1 MKKLYANYDG
11 LDVAFQCRL
20 PLKIREQLAEAKA
33 EALEDK
39 KALAIALPG
48 SGKSIEV
55 QPHGGPGGYLFAFST
70 GKDGEMWF
78 VKNSDKKKDWNV
90 YVSVSSL
97 NLALNGFEH
106 VKNKLKNML
115 ELMGAEGEGR
125 YEPVTN
131 TFTEEPLE
139 SISRFDFC
147 IDYLSNTFEPDAN
160 QFITHSRTT
169 KKSIAVTQVD
179 RGKEVESITVGKMPN
194 RQVTIYNK
202 TAEIKVHNKL
212 YWYNL
217 WGIQDPEQL
226 DGKVWRIEVRAGK
239 EELKKWNVKR
249 FDQLEQLAGNIV
261 ESTLKGLKYT
271 EEDPYDSNR
280 SRWPL
285 HPMWASACQA
295 VHQALQN
302 NYSSGA
308 KRLDILHGLLTEKI
322 ERYEKGIMGNLI
334 SYSALTASEFEAV
347 PEALDKLVQALKDQ
361 LFINHNE
368 LRDKFIKAQLRCMM
382 LE

>member
-1 MKKLYANYDG
+1 MKQLYANYDG
-11 LDVAFQCRL
+11 LDVAFQCRI
-20 PLKIREQLAEAKA
+20 PLKVREQLAEAKA
-33 EALEDK
+33 EAVEGK
-39 KALAIALPG
+39 KPVAITLIN
-48 SGKSIEV
+48 STQKIEV
-55 QPHGGPGGYLFAFST
+55 HDHGGKGGYAFSFSTGPGG
-70 GKDGEMWF
+70 EIWM
-78 VKNSDKKKDWNV
+78 VKNSDKRKDWNV

-106 VKNKLKNML
+106 VKNKLKSML
-115 ELMGAEGEGR
+115 EIMGAEGEGR

-147 IDYLSNTFEPDAN
+147 IDYLSNTFKPVAN

-212 YWYNL
+212 YWYEL
-217 WGIQDPEQL
+217 WGIKDPEQL
-226 DGKVWRIEVRAGK
+226 NGKVWRIEVRAGK

-249 FDQLEQLAGNIV
+249 FEQLEKLAGNIV
-261 ESTLKGLKYT
+261 ESTLTGVKYT
-271 EEDPYDSNR
+271 EEDLYDSNR

-285 HPMWASACQA
+285 HPMWESACQA
-295 VHQALQN
+295 VHQSLQN
-302 NYSSGA
+302 SYSSSA
-308 KRLDILHGLLTEKI
+308 KRVNVLHGLLTEKI
-322 ERYEKGIMGNLI
+322 ERYEKGILGNLI
-334 SYSALTASEFEAV
+334 SYSALTAKEFETV

-361 LFINHNE
+361 IYIHHNE
-368 LRDKFIKAQLRCMM
+368 YRDKFIKAQQRCEM
-382 LE
+382 LQ